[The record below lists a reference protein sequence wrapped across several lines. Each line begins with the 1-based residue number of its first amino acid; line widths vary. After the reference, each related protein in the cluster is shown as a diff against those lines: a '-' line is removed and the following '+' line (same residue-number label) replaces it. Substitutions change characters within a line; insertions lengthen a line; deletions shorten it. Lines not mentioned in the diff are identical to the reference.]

1 MNRMFI
7 GHFAVA
13 FAAKRAAPRVSLGT
27 LFAATSLADL
37 LWPVL
42 VAIGVEQVR
51 IDPGNTAVT
60 PLDFVSYPWSHSL
73 LLLVLW
79 ACLFGLVHRLL
90 MRRNGAA
97 ILLAVVVV
105 SHWVLDY
112 VTHRPDM
119 PLYPGGP
126 KYGLGLWNSV
136 AATMIVEVAMFAGA
150 LWLYLRATRPVGWPG
165 GWGFGSLLVVLLA
178 AYGGNLFGRP
188 PPSVQALTGVALVG
202 GLLSIAWA
210 AWADRYRRVTR

>member
-1 MNRMFI
+1 MFV

-37 LWPVL
+37 LWPVF
-42 VAIGVEQVR
+42 VAMGLEQVR

-73 LLLVLW
+73 MMLVVWGCLL
-79 ACLFGLVHRLL
+79 GLVHRLL

-97 ILLAVVVV
+97 ILLALVVA

-136 AATMIVEVAMFAGA
+136 ATTMIVEIAMFAA
-150 LWLYLRATRPVGWPG
+150 AVWLYLGATRPIGWPG
-165 GWGFGSLLVVLLA
+165 QWGLASLVLILLLSYVGNIFGP
-178 AYGGNLFGRP
+178 P
-188 PPSVQALTGVALVG
+188 PPSVQALTTVAVVG
-202 GLLSIAWA
+202 GPLSVVWA
-210 AWADRYRRVTR
+210 AWADRHRRVTR

>member
-1 MNRMFI
+1 MFI

-37 LWPVL
+37 LWPVF
-42 VAIGVEQVR
+42 VAIGLEQVR

-79 ACLFGLVHRLL
+79 ACLFALVHRLL

-97 ILLAVVVV
+97 ILLAFVVV
-105 SHWVLDY
+105 SHWLLDY

-136 AATMIVEVAMFAGA
+136 PATMIVECAMFAGA
-150 LWLYLRATRPVGWPG
+150 VWLYLRATRPDDWQGRWAL
-165 GWGFGSLLVVLLA
+165 GSLLLILLA
-178 AYGGNLFGRP
+178 AYGGNLFGPP
-188 PPSVQALTGVALVG
+188 PPSVQALTVVALIG
-202 GLLSIAWA
+202 GLLSIVWA
-210 AWADRYRRVTR
+210 AWADRHRRVTR